1 MGKEMG
7 IQSPSEHVVVVEL
20 HPEPEMREEIKA
32 VTEIVCEGADCDV
45 VMDFSC
51 VGIMATPSISGLLQL
66 RQCLGE
72 CGRRLVLC
80 NLAAST
86 KGVFAATGLD
96 AIFEF
101 ADDKSAALAA
111 VEHVLQAAGEPGAD

>member
-1 MGKEMG
+1 M
-7 IQSPSEHVVVVEL
+7 VVEL
-20 HPEPEMREEIKA
+20 PPEPQMRDEIKA
-32 VTEIVCEGADCDV
+32 VTERVCEGADCDV

-66 RQCLGE
+66 RQRLVDG
-72 CGRRLVLC
+72 GRRLVLC
-80 NLAAST
+80 NLAAPT

-101 ADDKSAALAA
+101 ADDKPAALAA
-111 VEHVLQAAGEPGAD
+111 LQDVLQSVGEPGAEVAR